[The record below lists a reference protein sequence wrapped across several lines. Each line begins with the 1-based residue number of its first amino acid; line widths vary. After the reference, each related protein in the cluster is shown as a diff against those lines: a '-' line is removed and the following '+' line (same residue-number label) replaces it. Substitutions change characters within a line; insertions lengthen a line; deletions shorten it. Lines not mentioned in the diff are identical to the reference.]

1 MPTRERVIALG
12 FFDGVHLGH
21 KQLLKTAADTAAKTG
36 TVPSLITFDNHPD
49 TLVRGSRVELINSAE
64 DRALI
69 VKEQCGIED
78 MILLHFDEQVMR
90 TPWRDFMRSLV
101 CEYNAGHIVIGDDF
115 CCGYRGE
122 GTADLIAEFCSERG
136 IGCDIIP
143 KVAKNGVSVSSTYI
157 RELLLMGDISSA
169 NEFLGH
175 RHFFTDTVVR
185 GRGVGRQL
193 GTPTINMHFQSG
205 VLVPR
210 RGVYAAVAHFGGKS
224 YGAVTNIGIRPTFG
238 ESEDVSVESWL
249 FDYSGS
255 AYGEKVRLEFVD
267 FIRPEQKFDSPEALS
282 TQILAD
288 SVRAREILR

>member
-1 MPTRERVIALG
+1 
-12 FFDGVHLGH
+12 
-21 KQLLKTAADTAAKTG
+21 
-36 TVPSLITFDNHPD
+36 
-49 TLVRGSRVELINSAE
+49 
-64 DRALI
+64 
-69 VKEQCGIED
+69 
-78 MILLHFDEQVMR
+78 
-90 TPWRDFMRSLV
+90 
-101 CEYNAGHIVIGDDF
+101 
-115 CCGYRGE
+115 
-122 GTADLIAEFCSERG
+122 
-136 IGCDIIP
+136 
-143 KVAKNGVSVSSTYI
+143 
-157 RELLLMGDISSA
+157 
-169 NEFLGH
+169 
-175 RHFFTDTVVR
+175 
-185 GRGVGRQL
+185 
-193 GTPTINMHFQSG
+193 MHFQPG